1 MPAAPYGAMTVSND
15 VVFTTTF
22 DGKLLA
28 FDRSDGRQ
36 VWSYELPTATNAT
49 VAIAG
54 NTLLTAASV
63 PHRDVKAQIIAFRL
77 GAHGSV
83 TPATRARQ
91 PPPRP
96 RPRRA
101 AGRRPQ
107 PARQIFS
114 QNCAACHTLAAAA
127 ATGSVGPNLDQ
138 LHPDAATVK
147 HQVENGGGAM
157 PAFKGRLSD
166 QQIDAVSQYV
176 ARNANPNA
184 TSQGGGGTP

>member
-1 MPAAPYGAMTVSND
+1 MTVSND
-15 VVFTTTF
+15 LVFTTTF

-28 FDRSDGRQ
+28 FNRSDGRQ
-36 VWSYELPTATNAT
+36 VWSHQLPTATNAT

-63 PHRDVKAQIIAFRL
+63 PHGGVKAQIIAFRL

-83 TPATRARQ
+83 TPATPGTTTAPSTTTTSGGGQ
-91 PPPRP
+91 TS
-96 RPRRA
+96 A
-101 AGRRPQ
+101 AG
-107 PARQIFS
+107 RQIFS

-147 HQVENGGGAM
+147 HQVEDGGGAM

-176 ARNANPNA
+176 AENANPNA